1 MSKVDWEK
9 APEWADRALLNAGRW
24 FYADENGYLNLVG
37 DRVLYGAECEDV
49 RGTWLAL
56 VDFEDQVMRPDEWK
70 KGAERMEQIAQNGND
85 GQAYEGDGQISAYH
99 RKVKG
104 VWIDFYDIAEA
115 FDPENRNSADDHAL
129 KKMLL
134 PGKRHTKGGIQDRRE
149 AIKSIERAIE
159 KEQEKT
165 Q

>member
-1 MSKVDWEK
+1 MSKVDWENSPSDAEAYINGCFTK
-9 APEWADRALLNAGRW
+9 WEGGKEFDYSKGRW
-24 FYADENGYLNLVG
+24 VSGMGNWPLSRY
-37 DRVLYGAECEDV
+37 
-49 RGTWLAL
+49 
-56 VDFEDQVMRPDEWK
+56 VDSSDFSVELRPDEWK

-85 GQAYEGDGQISAYH
+85 GEVYEDDGQISAYH

-115 FDPENRNSADDHAL
+115 FDPQNRNSADDHAL

-159 KEQEKT
+159 KEQERCE
-165 Q
+165 